1 MKTIYITP
9 GSPWENAYI
18 ESFHDKLRDEC
29 LNREIFGS
37 LMEARVVIEQWRVE
51 YNVERPHSSLGY
63 KTPGEFGGRRID
75 CLQLRSGYALPP
87 LQTMKRKQNIKP
99 MAELYF

>member
-9 GSPWENAYI
+9 GLPWENAYI

-29 LNREIFGS
+29 LKREIFGS

-51 YNVERPHSSLGY
+51 YNMERPHSSLGY
-63 KTPGEFGGRRID
+63 QTPEEFGGRRID
-75 CLQLRSGYALPP
+75 CLQLRAGYALPP
-87 LQTMKRKQNIKP
+87 LQTIERKYNINP
-99 MAELYF
+99 MAEL